1 MSTTIDAARSM
12 RVGRSLP
19 RFRCGPAIHAGH
31 EDHSG
36 AIARQMGKWVD
47 QVLGQSYQQYCPGEA
62 WKPAVNIYEDDRGYV
77 IVADLAGMKA
87 ADVDLRAEPGKLV
100 ISGERAVPHYENT
113 KGDVR
118 LHTME
123 IDHGRFCRA
132 VNLPEDADI
141 DAIEALYRNGYLWIQ
156 VPKVS

>member
-1 MSTTIDAARSM
+1 
-12 RVGRSLP
+12 
-19 RFRCGPAIHAGH
+19 
-31 EDHSG
+31 
-36 AIARQMGKWVD
+36 MGKWVD
-47 QVLGQSYQQYCPGEA
+47 HVLGQSYQQYCPGET
-62 WKPAVNIYEDDRGYV
+62 WKPAVNIYEDDRQYV

-87 ADVDLRAEPGKLV
+87 AEVDLRAESGKLV
-100 ISGERAVPHYENT
+100 ISGERAVPHFDS

-141 DAIEALYRNGYLWIQ
+141 EAIEALYRNGYLWIQ
-156 VPKVS
+156 IPKVS

>member
-1 MSTTIDAARSM
+1 M
-12 RVGRSLP
+12 GRLVK
-19 RFRCGPAIHAGH
+19 RLRCEPEIQAGH
-31 EDHSG
+31 EDFSSS
-36 AIARQMGKWVD
+36 IARQMGKWVD
-47 QVLGQSYQQYCPGEA
+47 QVLGQSYHKYCPGET
-62 WKPAVNIYEDDRGYV
+62 WKPAVNIYEDERQYV

-87 ADVDLRAEPGKLV
+87 ADVDLRAEVGKLV
-100 ISGERAVPHYENT
+100 ISGERAVPHFET

-141 DAIEALYRNGYLWIQ
+141 EAIEALYRNGYLWIQ